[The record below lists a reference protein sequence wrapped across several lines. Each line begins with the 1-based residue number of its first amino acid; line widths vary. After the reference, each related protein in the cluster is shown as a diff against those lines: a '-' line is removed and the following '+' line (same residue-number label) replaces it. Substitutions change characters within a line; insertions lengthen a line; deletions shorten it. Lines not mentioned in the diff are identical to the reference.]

1 LRVSGCVVK
10 QLDKERII
18 NATSTN
24 QAIQWDF
31 NPPSVPHFGGV
42 FESMVKS
49 AKKSLRAIL
58 GEADINDKKLHTA
71 MCAAEGLLNS

>member
-1 LRVSGCVVK
+1 MISDNGTNFVAAEKELRQIVK

-31 NPPSVPHFGGV
+31 NPPSAPHFGGV
-42 FESMVKS
+42 FESMVRVQRK
-49 AKKSLRAIL
+49 R
-58 GEADINDKKLHTA
+58 
-71 MCAAEGLLNS
+71 